1 MPSSEFLKSFWI
13 IWKNVSQ
20 IKHNL
25 SNSLKNSTAKI
36 ITIFYHKTYNSDGNN
51 NKITIADVLVLYPSA
66 RLHTY
71 VYNALKWKYIYNVS
85 NGVQECFAT
94 QG

>member
-13 IWKNVSQ
+13 IWKICSQ
-20 IKHNL
+20 IKYNL

-36 ITIFYHKTYNSDGNN
+36 ITIFYHKTYYSDSN
-51 NKITIADVLVLYPSA
+51 NKKVAIADVAVLYPSA

-71 VYNALKWKYIYNVS
+71 VLKWKYIYNES
-85 NGVQECFAT
+85 DGVQECFAT
-94 QG
+94 QGWE